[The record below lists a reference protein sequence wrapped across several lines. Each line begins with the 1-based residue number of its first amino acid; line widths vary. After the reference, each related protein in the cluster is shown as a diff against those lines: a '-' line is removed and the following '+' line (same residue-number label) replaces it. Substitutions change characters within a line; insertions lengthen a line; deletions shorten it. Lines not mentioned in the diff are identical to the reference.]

1 MTSHGI
7 ARTTHVRTE
16 EQRQADLVRIGKYR
30 GLEDQLRERVRNGTL
45 DTQTLDLT
53 TRLLRANPEYY
64 TVWNVRR
71 RCLTACTFSASRR
84 GSSSSKPSPSS
95 TAAPTGT
102 SSCAGSSP
110 SPLEGTRAGRG
121 YPTSGES
128 GKIAEADQG
137 TGAESAAGEGGESRD
152 TERKDEKEAQDHDA
166 QIITSELAFTI
177 PLLLEAPKCYWIWN
191 HRSWTLQ
198 QATARLATPAAR
210 SIWEAELGLAG
221 KMLAKDQRNFHAWGY
236 RRWVVSQLEGPE
248 LGGGSMV
255 ESEFQYTT
263 DKIHA
268 NLSNFSAW
276 HNRTQL
282 LSRLLSERGASD
294 EERRK
299 FLESE
304 LELIR
309 GAVNVGPEDQSLW
322 YYHQFLLQNLVS
334 RDEKESVV
342 PNLGTA
348 ERVSYI
354 RTEIEEIKD
363 LLEDYDDI
371 KWIYQTLVGCTLAV
385 AKVDGR
391 ELNEEEKEEM
401 RVWLEKLKELDPM
414 RKGRWDDEERRYGLV

>member
-1 MTSHGI
+1 M
-7 ARTTHVRTE
+7 
-16 EQRQADLVRIGKYR
+16 
-30 GLEDQLRERVRNGTL
+30 
-45 DTQTLDLT
+45 
-53 TRLLRANPEYY
+53 
-64 TVWNVRR
+64 
-71 RCLTACTFSASRR
+71 
-84 GSSSSKPSPSS
+84 PSS
-95 TAAPTGT
+95 TAARIGT
-102 SSCAGSSP
+102 SSCGGSSP
-110 SPLEGTRAGRG
+110 SSRAGTRGGPGCPRI
-121 YPTSGES
+121 GES
-128 GKIAEADQG
+128 GITAETNQG
-137 TGAESAAGEGGESRD
+137 SGAEGTEGKKNECGD
-152 TERKDEKEAQDHDA
+152 TKGSEEEEEAQKHDA

-198 QATARLATPAAR
+198 QATSRLATPAAR

-248 LGGGSMV
+248 LGGVSMV

-276 HNRTQL
+276 HNRSQL
-282 LSRLLSERGASD
+282 IWRLLSERKASD

-299 FLESE
+299 FLEAGKSLVVWMIARILSRGIDIPTE
-304 LELIR
+304 LELIH

-334 RDEKESVV
+334 RDERESVV

-354 RTEIEEIKD
+354 RAEIEEIKD

-371 KWIYQTLVGCTLAV
+371 KWIYEELMGCTLAAAEV
-385 AKVDGR
+385 EER
-391 ELNEEEKEEM
+391 EMNEEEKGEM
-401 RVWLEKLKELDPM
+401 REWLGKLKGLDPM
-414 RKGRWDDEERRYGLV
+414 RKGRWDDEEKRYGLT